1 MVPKA
6 AKARAGRTDVGA
18 TPVTVRSRI
27 PLDRATSDDAR
38 LRLARKVGELAPHLE
53 RLSVRFEDVNGPR
66 GGIGIV
72 CRITAVLS
80 ALPSV
85 VVEARAADPGLAL
98 RRAADAL
105 ARTLRRTLARAERAT
120 PRRRS
125 VRADRATTMA
135 AATDG
140 AGTRD
145 DEGSLI
151 GARVGHG
158 RVNLER
164 ALDRPEKRRRDAFV
178 DTSLPGVSA
187 SDRKAGYGATA
198 ARNTKRNTAGMQA
211 ALEDSRTTPSR
222 KSTRRA
228 SNRMKAATSIARTA
242 QLAAR
247 TPRARAARAHAR
259 KPPRR

>member
-38 LRLARKVGELAPHLE
+38 LRLARKVGKLAPHLE

-85 VVEARAADPGLAL
+85 VVEARGADPALAL

-105 ARTLRRTLARAERAT
+105 ARTLRRTLARAERAP
-120 PRRRS
+120 PRRR
-125 VRADRATTMA
+125 RADRATTMA

-140 AGTRD
+140 AGIRD

-158 RVNLER
+158 RANLER

-247 TPRARAARAHAR
+247 APRARAARAHAR